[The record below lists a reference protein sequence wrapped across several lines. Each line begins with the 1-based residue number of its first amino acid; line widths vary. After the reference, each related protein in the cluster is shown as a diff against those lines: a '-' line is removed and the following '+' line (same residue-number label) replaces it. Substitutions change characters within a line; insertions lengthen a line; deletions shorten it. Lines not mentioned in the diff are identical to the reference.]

1 MISVF
6 EEAAPG
12 FREALG
18 LLERYRDE
26 LLAFGSEPPPA
37 PRFEQDWFPRLDGAM
52 AYALVRWARPRG
64 IIEIGAGHS
73 TRFMARAIAD
83 EGLDTRLIAIDPAPK
98 RSPDVL
104 DVEFLKCPV
113 QDVPLDHFDELG
125 SGDILFVDSSHKY
138 APGSDVAY
146 VLDEVLPRLPA
157 GVLLHFHDIFLPD
170 NYPGDWAWRGYS
182 EQQALAPLLALGK
195 LTCLFSSHYV
205 VTRMGR
211 ALEDSVVRQLSL
223 PDGARE
229 TSFWLRTA
237 PAS

>member
-1 MISVF
+1 MISLL
-6 EEAAPG
+6 EAAAPG

-52 AYALVRWARPRG
+52 AYALIRWARPRR

-83 EGLDTRLIAIDPAPK
+83 EGLDTQFTTIDPAPK

-104 DVEFLKCPV
+104 DVEFLKCLV
-113 QDVPLDHFDELG
+113 QDVPLDRFDDLRP
-125 SGDILFVDSSHKY
+125 GDILFVDSSHKY
-138 APGSDVAY
+138 APGSDVAL
-146 VLDEVLPRLPA
+146 VLDDVFPRLPA

-170 NYPGDWAWRGYS
+170 DYPVDWAWRGYT
-182 EQQALAPLLALGK
+182 EQQALAPLVKSGK
-195 LTCLFSSHYV
+195 VECLFSSHYV
-205 VTRMGR
+205 TTRMAE
-211 ALEDSVVRQLSL
+211 ALEASVVRQLSL

-229 TSFWLRTA
+229 TSFWCRTA